1 MAPQNQEQLQS
12 NTEMGTSGSQPNQL
26 QDADSNDSNQARDSR
41 SPDLIQKFPFSH
53 LRGMATSPYVWAFL
67 VLLAISGGVIWYAQ
81 SSSDSTDIDR
91 NDFST
96 ASINEED
103 FASLAAD
110 QAEIDS
116 TNKTLNVQAN
126 STFDGTMLVRSSLDV
141 QGKLRVGEEL
151 TLNNVVVSGQAT
163 MNNLDI
169 DQDLN
174 VQGETRLGPT
184 AVQNSLTV
192 NENLTVSGSGT
203 FAGTLTAQTIETGN
217 LAFNGDLN
225 MSGRIITGGTQ
236 TSAGTG
242 SAIGSGGTVSV
253 NGNDTAGN
261 VRINTGGSPSS
272 GTLVRVRFG
281 SAYSRPPRVNITPVG
296 SASGRLD
303 WYVTRTQEGFAIG
316 ASSPPGGG
324 NNYAFDY
331 FVVE

>member
-1 MAPQNQEQLQS
+1 MAPQDQLQD
-12 NTEMGTSGSQPNQL
+12 NTETGASGTQPNQL
-26 QDADSNDSNQARDSR
+26 QDDTHDDGLSQSGGSR
-41 SPDLIQKFPFSH
+41 TPGWAQKFPLGH
-53 LRGMATSPYVWAFL
+53 IRGIATSPYVWAFL
-67 VLLAISGGVIWYAQ
+67 ALLAISAGVIWYAQ
-81 SSSDSTDIDR
+81 SSSDSTDIDGE
-91 NDFST
+91 DFST

-126 STFDGTMLVRSSLDV
+126 STFDGTMLVRSSLEV

-151 TLNNVVVSGQAT
+151 TLNDVVVSGQAT

-169 DQDLN
+169 NQDLN
-174 VQGETRLGPT
+174 VQGETRLSTT

-225 MSGRIITGGTQ
+225 MSGRIITGGAQ
-236 TSAGTG
+236 TNARAGG
-242 SAIGSGGTVSV
+242 ALGSGGTVSV

-272 GTLVRVRFG
+272 GILVRVRFG
-281 SAYSRPPRVNITPVG
+281 DTYSRSPRVNITPVG

-316 ASSPPGGG
+316 VSSPPGGG
-324 NNYAFDY
+324 SNYAFDY